1 MLPCTISVAF
11 CFPPSAGIPK
21 CKAIDLIGLKHTDGV
36 VRPEKLPE
44 ADLSI
49 YPFQDFS
56 FSQENISR
64 VYTYA
69 QILPAIY
76 IVGINIAN
84 LSALL
89 MCGGG
94 GYHSFN
100 GHGQIVGKYA
110 DYRVE

>member
-1 MLPCTISVAF
+1 M
-11 CFPPSAGIPK
+11 
-21 CKAIDLIGLKHTDGV
+21 

-76 IVGINIAN
+76 IVGINIAD

-89 MCGGG
+89 MGGG
-94 GYHSFN
+94 GGITLSMAMARLSESMQTI
-100 GHGQIVGKYA
+100 G
-110 DYRVE
+110 